1 MSDLYD
7 DDISQWSESQA
18 ELLRRHALAARVN
31 DAIDWPYVIEEIE
44 AVGGSERAA
53 LASHIGTVI
62 EHLLKLEA
70 SPASEPRA
78 GWRETIIRARSMI
91 AGQLEDTPS
100 LRPKVEAMAARQ
112 LSRQRRLVADVLEL
126 YSEAPRVPLE
136 GIAYSADK
144 ILGPWF
150 PGATQSAECQGNP

>member
-7 DDISQWSESQA
+7 DDIAQWSETQA
-18 ELLRRHALAARVN
+18 DLLRRHAIAARVN
-31 DAIDWPYVIEEIE
+31 DAIDWPHIIEEIE

-62 EHLLKLEA
+62 EHLLKLET
-70 SPASEPRA
+70 SPAVGPRA
-78 GWRETIIRARSMI
+78 GWRETVIRARSAI

-100 LRPKVEAMAARQ
+100 LRPKVAAMVARQ

-126 YSEAPRVPLE
+126 YAEAPRMPLE
-136 GIAYSADK
+136 GITYRAD
-144 ILGPWF
+144 
-150 PGATQSAECQGNP
+150 QV